1 VPSDVT
7 PFGRKLRRIWSRA
20 GIACAILLA
29 AALTLPRVQRTLE
42 PDRGRRAAARSAQRV
57 VREEAPIYVMPNGER
72 RRAAVVTRPD
82 PKPMRSPGGNS
93 ALYWWCGILAV
104 VTIAGA
110 VAQTFR
116 VYVTREEEAES

>member
-1 VPSDVT
+1 
-7 PFGRKLRRIWSRA
+7 
-20 GIACAILLA
+20 
-29 AALTLPRVQRTLE
+29 
-42 PDRGRRAAARSAQRV
+42 
-57 VREEAPIYVMPNGER
+57 
-72 RRAAVVTRPD
+72 
-82 PKPMRSPGGNS
+82 MRSPGGNS